1 MRTRLVVL
9 SAVVLVTC
17 LALGVVFIL
26 RQSMIAGLVRAS
38 AEARLSAA
46 LGQPITIG
54 EIGFT
59 LAPRPAFTGSGVRV
73 GPGGTRR
80 RPPASDRPHCV
91 VPRLRSFFS
100 DTIRIE
106 EVRLDGFTVS
116 ILRDRNG
123 WHAPVAFRPVEG
135 RARCRHD
142 RARAHRGGG

>member
-9 SAVVLVTC
+9 SVVVVVIC
-17 LALGVVFIL
+17 LALGVVLIL

-73 GPGGTRR
+73 GPADTQA
-80 RPPASDRPHCV
+80 PPGLRIDRIRV

-123 WHAPVAFRPVEG
+123 WHAPAAFPAPAMRTRSIVT
-135 RARCRHD
+135 A
-142 RARAHRGGG
+142 ARASPAGG